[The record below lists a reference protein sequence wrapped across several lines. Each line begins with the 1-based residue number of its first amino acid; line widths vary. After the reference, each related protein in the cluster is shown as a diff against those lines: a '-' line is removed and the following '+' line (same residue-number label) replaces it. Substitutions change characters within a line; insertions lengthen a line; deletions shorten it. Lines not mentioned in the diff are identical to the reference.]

1 MFGSGVIITGGKR
14 RSDVNAMYAL
24 DPSPRHV
31 QLWLHVKASAAFS
44 EGALR
49 LIALGL
55 GARLVRHSGHLLVTL
70 SVIMYHC
77 IFLLIDHNPQ
87 SFKVQGLKSLWL

>member
-1 MFGSGVIITGGKR
+1 MFGSGVIIMGGKR
-14 RSDVNAMYAL
+14 RSDVNATYAP

-31 QLWLHVKASAAFS
+31 QLWLHVRASAAFS

-55 GARLVRHSGHLLVTL
+55 GARSAG
-70 SVIMYHC
+70 
-77 IFLLIDHNPQ
+77 
-87 SFKVQGLKSLWL
+87 GLTF

>member
-14 RSDVNAMYAL
+14 RSDVNATYAP
-24 DPSPRHV
+24 DPSPCHV
-31 QLWLHVKASAAFS
+31 QLWLHVRASVVFS

-55 GARLVRHSGHLLVTL
+55 VARSAGGPTFCELRINLRQT
-70 SVIMYHC
+70 M
-77 IFLLIDHNPQ
+77 FET
-87 SFKVQGLKSLWL
+87 KSP